1 MIKLLMMVIYNNKDK
16 LRKIKDN
23 EYNKKKR
30 KKIKIKNL
38 NNHN

>member
-23 EYNKKKR
+23 EYNKKKE
-30 KKIKIKNL
+30 KTDKN
-38 NNHN
+38 